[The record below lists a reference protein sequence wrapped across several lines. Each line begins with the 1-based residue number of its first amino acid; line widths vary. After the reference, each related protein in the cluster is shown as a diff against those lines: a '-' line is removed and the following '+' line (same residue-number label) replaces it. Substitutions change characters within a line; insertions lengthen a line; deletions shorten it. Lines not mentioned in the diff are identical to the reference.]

1 MPGGTSSSA
10 SSGIRIRW
18 QRARMCATLS
28 PSLRTR
34 ATRSIVAPRVEIPY
48 SWRVRGSQ
56 RSVRRCAFVF
66 LTSLGISACARTAG
80 STTSDVAMAAGTTGV
95 PLFADEFSGPA
106 LDRTKWTV
114 YTGPVY
120 NSELQEYVD
129 DSATVSLARGA
140 AAEGAVDG
148 ALVIR
153 ARRRGP
159 QAGGPL
165 RPEFVS
171 GRLHGRVLFRFGTVA
186 ARMKL
191 PAGAGLWPAFWLLG
205 GGEWPASGEID
216 VMENV
221 GDSTWVSVALH
232 GPGYSGDT
240 PLVRRTTLPAARD
253 ATQWHEYAVTWTA
266 DSIVFRVDGET
277 AYRVTRDQVA
287 AHGPPAALDSAKYVV
302 LNLALGGTYPAAVN
316 GVRAPRLGL
325 PDATVERI
333 RDDEAKLLVD
343 WVRARR

>member
-10 SSGIRIRW
+10 SSGICIRW
-18 QRARMCATLS
+18 QHARRCATLPS
-28 PSLRTR
+28 PPL
-34 ATRSIVAPRVEIPY
+34 AYVTRSIVAPRVGIPY
-48 SWRVRGSQ
+48 SWRVRGPERPI
-56 RSVRRCAFVF
+56 RSCAVVF
-66 LTSLGISACARTAG
+66 LTSLGIAACAPTGG
-80 STTSDVAMAAGTTGV
+80 STSDVAMAAGATGA
-95 PLFADEFSGPA
+95 PLFGDEFSGPA
-106 LDRTKWTV
+106 LDRTKWEV

-129 DSATVSLARGA
+129 DSATVSLVRGA
-140 AAEGAVDG
+140 EAEGAVDG

-153 ARRRGP
+153 AHRRAA

-205 GGEWPASGEID
+205 GGAWPASGEID

-240 PLVRRTTLPAARD
+240 PLVRRTTLPVARD

-277 AYRVTRDQVA
+277 VYRVTRDQVA
-287 AHGPPAALDSAKYVV
+287 AYGPPAALDSAKYVV

-316 GVRAPRLGL
+316 GVQGPRLGL
-325 PDATVERI
+325 PDATLPRIERG
-333 RDDEAKLLVD
+333 DAKVLVD
-343 WVRARR
+343 WVRATR